1 MTEKNI
7 IRAAMKARNINQT
20 ILAKDAGYSRQT
32 NVSELLR
39 SQSLRVCAFVRLLN
53 AMNFD
58 VIVVD
63 RNTRS
68 GFKWNVTEKDD
79 EKESAK

>member
-1 MTEKNI
+1 MNEKKI
-7 IRAAMKARNINQT
+7 IRAAMEARNINQT
-20 ILAKDAGYSRQT
+20 ILAKDAGYKRQT
-32 NVSELLR
+32 NISELLR
-39 SQSLRVCAFVRLLN
+39 GQSLRVCAFVRLLN

-68 GFKWNVTEKDD
+68 GYKWMVTGED
-79 EKESAK
+79 EAT

>member
-7 IRAAMKARNINQT
+7 VRAAMKARNINQT
-20 ILAKDAGYSRQT
+20 LLAKDAGYGRQS

-39 SQSLRVCAFVRLLN
+39 SKSLRVCAFVRLLN

-58 VIVVD
+58 VVVVD

-68 GFKWNVTEKDD
+68 GFKWTLTEVD
-79 EKESAK
+79 EEGAE